1 LEKATTK
8 TTVSGGKTSTP
19 ARNLRQVISRWYGLL
34 FSDDAYKRIRG
45 FLLWGLVIIAV
56 TWLVAFFCLP
66 DGILENTMI
75 VKKLFGVKGSTRPG
89 EWGLKWLGET
99 AKIFGREFTPEEVF
113 DNWGNILLVTGK
125 IFLHHLLP
133 VFVFIFLFNRF
144 RIGRVPLGYLYFL
157 VYTVL
162 QGIAAGTESFTYPAQ
177 GDGVWGVIILFLRFA
192 LIEWFAYGLL
202 AVATLKWT
210 WVKADSLF
218 KGRWEKVGRFFSW
231 PSLAQDEKDL
241 LIFGF
246 LFLLVA
252 SFSEAKLVVFYGR
265 HLL

>member
-1 LEKATTK
+1 
-8 TTVSGGKTSTP
+8 
-19 ARNLRQVISRWYGLL
+19 
-34 FSDDAYKRIRG
+34 
-45 FLLWGLVIIAV
+45 
-56 TWLVAFFCLP
+56 
-66 DGILENTMI
+66 M
-75 VKKLFGVKGSTRPG
+75 
-89 EWGLKWLGET
+89 
-99 AKIFGREFTPEEVF
+99 
-113 DNWGNILLVTGK
+113 TGK

-144 RIGRVPLGYLYFL
+144 RHSRVPLGYLYFL

-162 QGIAAGTESFTYPAQ
+162 QGIAAGTESFTLPGAGRQ
-177 GDGVWGVIILFLRFA
+177 GVGDVIILFLRFA

-210 WVKADSLF
+210 WVKGILSL

-252 SFSEAKLVVFYGR
+252 SFSLKQNWLFSTGGICYKQVLWARVSIILRWTPIRIFKPGSF
-265 HLL
+265 

>member
-1 LEKATTK
+1 
-8 TTVSGGKTSTP
+8 
-19 ARNLRQVISRWYGLL
+19 
-34 FSDDAYKRIRG
+34 
-45 FLLWGLVIIAV
+45 
-56 TWLVAFFCLP
+56 
-66 DGILENTMI
+66 M
-75 VKKLFGVKGSTRPG
+75 
-89 EWGLKWLGET
+89 
-99 AKIFGREFTPEEVF
+99 
-113 DNWGNILLVTGK
+113 TGK